1 MSAHEATRVIEAP
14 PIEPDAGPD
23 GDGPAA
29 APTLAPH
36 MLEARDVSI
45 RFGGLQALDAVSVT
59 ADEQEIV
66 GLIGPNGAGKTTFF
80 NCLTGFYRPDSG
92 TVSIRGEDVTALRPD
107 ERTHRG
113 IGRTFQHVGLVRSF
127 TVLENL
133 LVAQH
138 QNVEYGIAAGLTGM
152 PWSLGEERTLR
163 DRACAVLDYLDLTH
177 LAHESLHNLS
187 YGMLKQVEVAAVLAT
202 DPEILML
209 DEPLAGLGPEES
221 EAFGEKLIQMRRELG
236 LTIVIIE
243 HHVPFMLR
251 VCDYVYVLNFG
262 QLLAE
267 GRPEQIRT
275 NREVAQAYMG
285 QDAAT
290 LA

>member
-1 MSAHEATRVIEAP
+1 MPAP
-14 PIEPDAGPD
+14 DPAVTTPPAPADPD
-23 GDGPAA
+23 
-29 APTLAPH
+29 TH
-36 MLEARDVSI
+36 MLEATDVSI
-45 RFGGLQALDAVSVT
+45 RFGGLQALDAVSVSV
-59 ADEQEIV
+59 DEREIV

-80 NCLTGFYRPDSG
+80 NCLTGFYTPDTGS
-92 TVSIRGEDVTALRPD
+92 VRVRGEDVTRLRPD

-138 QNVEYGIAAGLTGM
+138 QNVRYGVSAGLTGM
-152 PWSLGEERTLR
+152 PWSLAEERTLR
-163 DRACAVLDYLDLTH
+163 DRAVAVLDYLDLTH
-177 LAHESLHNLS
+177 LAHESLANLS
-187 YGMLKQVEVAAVLAT
+187 YGTLKQVEVAAVLAT
-202 DPEILML
+202 DPEVLML

-221 EAFGEKLIQMRRELG
+221 EVFGEKLIQMRRDLG

-262 QLLAE
+262 KLLAE
-267 GRPEQIRT
+267 GKPEQIRT

>member
-1 MSAHEATRVIEAP
+1 MSV
-14 PIEPDAGPD
+14 
-23 GDGPAA
+23 
-29 APTLAPH
+29 LS
-36 MLEARDVSI
+36 ARDVSI
-45 RFGGLQALDAVSVT
+45 RFGGLQALNNVT
-59 ADEQEIV
+59 FEANENEVI

-80 NCLTGFYRPDSG
+80 NCITGFYTPDQG
-92 TVSIRGEDVTALRPD
+92 DVFFEGQRITDLRPD
-107 ERTHRG
+107 QRTSLG
-113 IGRTFQHVGLVRSF
+113 LGRTFQHVGLVRSF

-138 QNVEYGIAAGLTGM
+138 RNVKYGVVSGLLGL
-152 PWSLGEERTLR
+152 PWANGEERVLR
-163 DRACAVLDYLDLTH
+163 DRAHEVLDYLGLSA
-177 LAHESLHNLS
+177 LAHEQLGGLS

-202 DPEILML
+202 DPNVLML

-221 EAFGEKLIQMRRELG
+221 DEFGDRLLAMRRDLD

-251 VCDYVYVLNFG
+251 VCDYIYVLNFG

-267 GRPEQIRT
+267 GKPEVVRAD
-275 NREVAQAYMG
+275 RAVAEAYLG
-285 QDAAT
+285 EGAVS

>member
-1 MSAHEATRVIEAP
+1 MHV
-14 PIEPDAGPD
+14 
-23 GDGPAA
+23 
-29 APTLAPH
+29 
-36 MLEARDVSI
+36 LEAHDVSI
-45 RFGGLQALDAVSVT
+45 RFGGLQALDSVNVT
-59 ADEQEIV
+59 VDEREIV

-80 NCLTGFYRPDSG
+80 NCLTGFYTPTSG
-92 TVSIRGEDVTALRPD
+92 SVSIRGEDVTALRPD

-138 QNVEYGIAAGLTGM
+138 QQVRYGVSAGLTGM
-152 PWSLGEERTLR
+152 PWSLAEERTLR
-163 DRACAVLDYLDLTH
+163 DRAHAVLEYLGLTH
-177 LAHESLHNLS
+177 LANQALGNLS

-202 DPEILML
+202 DPDILML

-221 EAFGEKLIQMRRELG
+221 DAFGNKLIQMRRELG

-262 QLLAE
+262 KLLAE
-267 GRPEQIRT
+267 GKPEEIRT
-275 NREVAQAYMG
+275 NRDVAEAYMG
-285 QDAAT
+285 AGAAT